1 MQTKGDMEAARRFS
15 PIPFVHRVRRDAD
28 GSEDCGSGGVAL
40 NFLRLL
46 AGCGS
51 VFLSTG
57 FVGRTI
63 QTRRNFAAGPYWPR
77 KLFLWGGY
85 VGLFTRTTCNLSET
99 DGYLNIS
106 SGKVQGQNSSHMAR
120 FSADSSNT
128 KQ

>member
-1 MQTKGDMEAARRFS
+1 MEERTSSSPGLEGPAASVPHFLAREEMQTKGDMEAARRFS

-63 QTRRNFAAGPYWPR
+63 QTRRNFALGHIGHESYFCGAGMW
-77 KLFLWGGY
+77 
-85 VGLFTRTTCNLSET
+85 V
-99 DGYLNIS
+99 YLP
-106 SGKVQGQNSSHMAR
+106 APP
-120 FSADSSNT
+120 AT
-128 KQ
+128 